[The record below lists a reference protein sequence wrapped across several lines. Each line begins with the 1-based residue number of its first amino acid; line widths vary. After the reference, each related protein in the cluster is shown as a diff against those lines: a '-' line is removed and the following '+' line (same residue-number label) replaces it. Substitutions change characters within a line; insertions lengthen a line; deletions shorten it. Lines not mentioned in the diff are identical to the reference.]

1 MYVIDQANINPSY
14 ETGNRRIGGCL
25 SNDPAW
31 LPEYME
37 RTQAMFR
44 RSHTHPCIVAWSLGG
59 QSGNGFN
66 LYRTYLWLRTADPN
80 RPILYD
86 GAGGEWN
93 NDLPLTR

>member
-1 MYVIDQANINPSY
+1 MYVIDQANINTSY

-44 RSHTHPCIVAWSLGG
+44 RSHPSVHRRMVARRAER
-59 QSGNGFN
+59 QRFN
-66 LYRTYLWLRTADPN
+66 LYRTYLWLRTADPEPADTV
-80 RPILYD
+80 RR
-86 GAGGEWN
+86 AGGEWS
-93 NDLPLTR
+93 NDLPLTA